1 MEQKHL
7 TDAQLVGIWEDQREI
22 KNLMG
27 RYTRA
32 WLHKEEDRIVSRFWS
47 CREDISLGL
56 NEGWYLGRD
65 SIGKFYGFFAE
76 KTALT
81 DDLVKRRFHGVKE
94 IQDGKGIGYLPM
106 KALST
111 DLVEVSGDGLT
122 AKGMWGCSGQKT
134 EFTPAG
140 PVTYLTFG
148 TYAVDFI
155 REDGAFKILHM
166 QYLEEICHPQ
176 GEKWW
181 EEETSRPALSE
192 FSELAGMTA
201 PEPDKKA
208 PLWEKF
214 RLGRGIRELPR
225 MPEPYETYSK
235 TFSYGFPGEVTA

>member
-1 MEQKHL
+1 MAHKML
-7 TDAQLVGIWEDQREI
+7 TDQQLVGIWEDQREI

-32 WLHKEEDRIVSRFWS
+32 LLHKEEEEILGRFWS
-47 CREDISLGL
+47 RREDISLGL
-56 NEGWYLGRD
+56 NDGWYLGRD
-65 SIGKFYGFFAE
+65 SIGGYYQYFAE

-81 DDLVKRRFHGVKE
+81 DRLVKARFHGVKE
-94 IQDGKGIGYLPM
+94 IQEGKGIGYLPM

-111 DLVEVSGDGLT
+111 DLVEVSGDGKT

-148 TYAVDFI
+148 TYAVDFV
-155 REDGAFKILHM
+155 REDGEFKVLHM

-181 EEETSRPALSE
+181 EPEQVRPELPE
-192 FSELAGMTA
+192 FAELKESIP
-201 PEPDKKA
+201 PEPDVKMV
-208 PLWEKF
+208 LWEKF
-214 RLGRGIRELPR
+214 RPGRGLRKLPQL
-225 MPEPYETYSK
+225 PEPYETYSE
-235 TFSYGFPGEVTA
+235 TFSYGYPGEVTA